1 MMIEI
6 LRPIFEMLVVIPGML
21 LAYLPVHSY
30 LNQDPRNLFA
40 WLSPLLIGISVVGG
54 SLSYAL
60 HISTAWIIFTVILLS
75 MFIYIKTLCV
85 SMWKSGSVFLAIVA
99 VFACIN
105 SLSRAFNASMIA
117 ETLPTGNEM
126 WFCFGAG
133 LLYNLLCW
141 ICVGAVW
148 YPATHAA
155 RDLIE
160 DDNLP
165 VTWKIFWVLPLVFIG
180 LNLFM
185 IPKYRETLYTHRVLQ
200 GYIII
205 SLILLALLGLF
216 YAMLLIIANSLN
228 RNTKLQ
234 QENQFLAMQQ
244 SRYDNL
250 KSAIEETKH
259 ARHDLRHHFTRLFA
273 MAEDGDLEKMKIY
286 ILAAQESVPDL
297 DMHFSDNRAVDSIIG
312 HYCTLA
318 RREGIPF
325 LSKIDLPDRL
335 PVDEVDLCLVL
346 SNLLE
351 NALEASLRIDAGKR
365 QIIIETYMHSEHLVL
380 IHIENAFD
388 GNIKEK
394 DGVFKSSKRKGNG
407 VGIQSVR
414 RIAEKNGGGSSF
426 EYNDVTFTVNVMLRD

>member
-1 MMIEI
+1 MKS
-6 LRPIFEMLVVIPGML
+6 RVVSIFL
-21 LAYLPVHSY
+21 L
-30 LNQDPRNLFA
+30 FM
-40 WLSPLLIGISVVGG
+40 
-54 SLSYAL
+54 
-60 HISTAWIIFTVILLS
+60 ILLS
-75 MFIYIKTLCV
+75 ACSIRDTRGKVTIAENGQSDYTIKADMEDNNTRLAAEKLKTFIDGV
-85 SMWKSGSVFLAIVA
+85 SGSDISYNGPGKTIEFITDQALETGEYSVTVNNGGITIKASESLFLYMA
-99 VFACIN
+99 VDDFIDDLRRTSKDSVVEFDDTYRLNKKHTSIDN
-105 SLSRAFNASMIA
+105 S
-117 ETLPTGNEM
+117 
-126 WFCFGAG
+126 
-133 LLYNLLCW
+133 
-141 ICVGAVW
+141 
-148 YPATHAA
+148 
-155 RDLIE
+155 DL
-160 DDNLP
+160 
-165 VTWKIFWVLPLVFIG
+165 
-180 LNLFM
+180 

-273 MAEDGDLEKMKIY
+273 IAEDGDLEKMKTY